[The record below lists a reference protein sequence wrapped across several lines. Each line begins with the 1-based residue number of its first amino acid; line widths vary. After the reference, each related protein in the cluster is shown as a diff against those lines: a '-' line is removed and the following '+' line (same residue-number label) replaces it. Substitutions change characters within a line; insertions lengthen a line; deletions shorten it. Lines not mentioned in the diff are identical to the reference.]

1 MNIIIAGTGKVGGA
15 LTRLL
20 SSEGYDLT
28 VIDLHADV
36 LESIVEKHDVI
47 SVEGN
52 CAQMS
57 VLKAAGVETADLL
70 IAATREDEVNLLCCM
85 TAHALNP
92 KIHTIARIRDPEY
105 NDQIYMMRDSFALSM
120 AVNPELQAATEI
132 ARLLEYPGFLQRDS
146 FVQDRVEIVEI
157 LLNEKNPLCDK
168 ALIDLPSIAKCRV
181 LVCTVVRDRQ
191 TIMPDGHFVLRA
203 GDRIFVTAPTQEL
216 TTLLSNL
223 GILTRKVR
231 RVALCGGGRV
241 SFYLAKM
248 LLRAGISVLLI
259 EKDPERARE
268 LSELL
273 PDADVVLGDATS
285 HTVLEQEDVDRCDAV
300 VSLTGLDEMNII
312 ISLYAHDLGVSQVI
326 TKVGR
331 EESIGIVNRLATG
344 SAICPQELCGSII
357 VRYVRAA
364 ERESGAAITIHSIAS
379 GMAEA
384 SEFMVDEKTLNR
396 GKPLRDIRLRKNTL
410 LVCISRNGRMEIP
423 NGNSSFETG
432 DTVVVVTERN
442 SMVQELNDIFQ
453 V

>member
-157 LLNEKNPLCDK
+157 LLMNDWV
-168 ALIDLPSIAKCRV
+168 SIVAK
-181 LVCTVVRDRQ
+181 
-191 TIMPDGHFVLRA
+191 
-203 GDRIFVTAPTQEL
+203 
-216 TTLLSNL
+216 
-223 GILTRKVR
+223 K
-231 RVALCGGGRV
+231 
-241 SFYLAKM
+241 
-248 LLRAGISVLLI
+248 
-259 EKDPERARE
+259 
-268 LSELL
+268 
-273 PDADVVLGDATS
+273 
-285 HTVLEQEDVDRCDAV
+285 
-300 VSLTGLDEMNII
+300 
-312 ISLYAHDLGVSQVI
+312 
-326 TKVGR
+326 
-331 EESIGIVNRLATG
+331 
-344 SAICPQELCGSII
+344 
-357 VRYVRAA
+357 
-364 ERESGAAITIHSIAS
+364 
-379 GMAEA
+379 
-384 SEFMVDEKTLNR
+384 
-396 GKPLRDIRLRKNTL
+396 
-410 LVCISRNGRMEIP
+410 
-423 NGNSSFETG
+423 
-432 DTVVVVTERN
+432 
-442 SMVQELNDIFQ
+442 
-453 V
+453 